1 MFMNKKKIVI
11 NNLYII
17 LVLVLFVL
25 ILVFYPNK
33 AYFYCDKLQNICTLK
48 RVTFANK
55 IYTKDA
61 RLSSLSKPMYSS
73 YYARFRNDDVM
84 YLVDNDKKR
93 DNNVFVQFSFP
104 TLHDAKDTGN
114 KFDAYLKSNEQ
125 EFQYTDKGQ
134 ARTFRN
140 IMLFLTVC
148 LLISLANFYFN
159 PQNDY

>member
-1 MFMNKKKIVI
+1 MKKSMIT
-11 NNLYII
+11 NNLYIL
-17 LVLVLFVL
+17 LVLILFVCV
-25 ILVFYPNK
+25 LVFYPNK
-33 AYFYCDKLQNICTLK
+33 AYFHCDKLQNICTLK

-55 IYTKDA
+55 IYTKNA

-84 YLVDNDKKR
+84 YLVDNDKEL

-104 TLHDAKDTGN
+104 TLHDAKGTGN
-114 KFDAYLKSNEQ
+114 KFDAYLKSDEQ
-125 EFQYTDKGQ
+125 EFKYTDKGQ
-134 ARTFRN
+134 ARTFRK
-140 IMLFLTVC
+140 IMLFLAVC

>member
-1 MFMNKKKIVI
+1 MKKNII
-11 NNLYII
+11 STSIYII
-17 LVLVLFVL
+17 LMLILFACV
-25 ILVFYPNK
+25 LVFYPNK
-33 AYFYCDKLQNICTLK
+33 AYFHCDKLQNICTLK

-61 RLSSLSKPMYSS
+61 RLSSLSKSMYSS
-73 YYARFRNDDVM
+73 YYGRFRNDDVM
-84 YLVDNDKKR
+84 YLVDNDKEL
-93 DNNVFVQFSFP
+93 DDNVFVQFSFP
-104 TLHDAKDTGN
+104 TLHDARDTGN

-125 EFQYTDKGQ
+125 EFKYTDKGQ

-140 IMLFLTVC
+140 IMLFLAVC